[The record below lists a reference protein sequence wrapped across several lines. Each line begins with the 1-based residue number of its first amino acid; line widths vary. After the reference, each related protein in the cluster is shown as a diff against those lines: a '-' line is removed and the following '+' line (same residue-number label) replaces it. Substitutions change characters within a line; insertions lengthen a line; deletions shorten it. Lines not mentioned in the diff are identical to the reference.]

1 MFIVLLHFVVSFS
14 QFHRAQ
20 VRGGLSV
27 RKSGSHMC
35 GGHFPGENRART
47 CAEGTFRRK
56 IGPAHVRGVFAGP
69 IHDLAHVR
77 AVLSRLGGLLARW
90 RVVLAFLFL
99 LEVVVRLPK
108 VVMYS

>member
-1 MFIVLLHFVVSFS
+1 VFIVLLHFVVLSGH
-14 QFHRAQ
+14 FHRAQ
-20 VRGGLSV
+20 VRG
-27 RKSGSHMC
+27 
-35 GGHFPGENRART
+35 A
-47 CAEGTFRRK
+47 
-56 IGPAHVRGVFAGP
+56 FAGP

-99 LEVVVRLPK
+99 LEVAVRLPK